1 MEKALLNC
9 LPDEEL
15 LKLAEENEKTCCA
28 PKEAS
33 EVITEEE
40 LLDKDERFLPSPN
53 RNLFITEEDYL
64 VKLEADERNDSEY
77 IVKRYT

>member
-15 LKLAEENEKTCCA
+15 LKLAEETEKTT
-28 PKEAS
+28 

>member
-1 MEKALLNC
+1 MEKALLNF
-9 LPDEEL
+9 LPDKEL
-15 LKLAEENEKTCCA
+15 LKLAEETEKTT
-28 PKEAS
+28 

>member
-15 LKLAEENEKTCCA
+15 LKLAEETEKTT
-28 PKEAS
+28 

-64 VKLEADERNDSEY
+64 VILEADERNDSEY